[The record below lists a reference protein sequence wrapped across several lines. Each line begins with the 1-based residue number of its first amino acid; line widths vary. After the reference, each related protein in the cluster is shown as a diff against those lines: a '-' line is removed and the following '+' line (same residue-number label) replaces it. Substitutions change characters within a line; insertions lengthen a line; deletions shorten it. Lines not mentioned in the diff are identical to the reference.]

1 MSRARRKP
9 QVKTVPPWRRHSV
22 TALIVAAST
31 LLALRAFDLQVLDRA
46 FLENESAKRALRH
59 VEIPAHRGAIRD
71 RNGEPLA
78 VSAPVESIWVVP
90 GDLLAAPDYL
100 APLANLLDRDVE
112 SLRAELAAR
121 SERRFYWLERHLSPA
136 KARRIKAL
144 EAPGVASAREYRRF
158 YPTGEIAAHLV
169 GLTNIDGKGLE
180 GFEAAANDALSGRPG
195 KRRVVRA
202 RDGRVVDA
210 GVELK
215 PARPGQEIRL
225 SIDLRLQYLAHR
237 ELKAAVQRHGAAGG
251 MVLVADVQT
260 GDILAMTNAPGFNPN
275 DRENIR
281 EARMRNRAVADLFE
295 PGSTVKPL
303 LVAHALD
310 AGLVAPNATYDT
322 GDGWTQVGRLTVQ
335 DVSAYGVVDL
345 ARLLQKSSNV
355 GAAKLG
361 LDIGAEAVF
370 TAYQRFGFGQPLYFD
385 FPGSR
390 PGLLRFWRDWGEVTT
405 ATAAYGYGVSTSAV
419 HLLRAYAA
427 LARDG
432 EMPGLRLRADQPVMP
447 PERVISA
454 DVARRVRRMLEGV
467 VSEAGTAPQAAVP
480 GFRVAGKTGT
490 VRKVGAGGYAEDRH
504 QGLFVGMLPAEDP
517 RLVGLVMI
525 DEPTRGEYYGG
536 ATAGPVF
543 SRVMQGAAHWM
554 QLAPRAPSAP
564 GFTTVEHRLET
575 ESRS

>member
-1 MSRARRKP
+1 MSSARRKP
-9 QVKTVPPWRRHSV
+9 QVKAVPSWRRHSLTV
-22 TALIVAAST
+22 LIALGGVV
-31 LLALRAFDLQVLDRA
+31 LALRAFELQVLDRA

-59 VEIPAHRGAIRD
+59 VEIPAYRGAIRD

-90 GDLLAAPDYL
+90 SDLLAAPEYL
-100 APLANLLDRDVE
+100 SPLANLLGRDPE
-112 SLRAELAAR
+112 SLRAELAER
-121 SERRFYWLERHLSPA
+121 SDRQFYWLERHLSPA

-169 GLTNIDGKGLE
+169 GLTNIDGKGLQ
-180 GFEAAANDALSGRPG
+180 GFEAAADDTLSGEAG
-195 KRRVVRA
+195 KRRVTRA

-210 GVELK
+210 GVELRS
-215 PARPGQEIRL
+215 ARPGQDVRL

-237 ELKAAVQRHGAAGG
+237 ELKAAVQRHNAEGG
-251 MVLVADVQT
+251 MVLVVDVAS
-260 GDILAMTNAPGFNPN
+260 GDILAMANAPGFNPN
-275 DRENIR
+275 DRSAISTSE
-281 EARMRNRAVADLFE
+281 MRNRAVADLFE

-303 LVAHALD
+303 LVAHALE

-361 LDIGAEAVF
+361 MDIGAEAVF
-370 TAYQRFGFGQPLYFD
+370 SAYQRFGFGQPLYFD

-390 PGLLRFWRDWGEVTT
+390 PGLLRFWGDWGEVTT
-405 ATAAYGYGVSTSAV
+405 ATASYGYGVSTSAV
-419 HLLRAYAA
+419 HLLRAYTA

-432 EMPGLRLRADQPVMP
+432 EMPGLRLRAEQPAMP
-447 PERVISA
+447 PERVLSA
-454 DVARRVRRMLEGV
+454 DAARRVRRMLEGV
-467 VSEAGTAPQAAVP
+467 VSERGTAPQAEVP

-490 VRKVGAGGYAEDRH
+490 VRKVGAGGYAENRH
-504 QGLFVGMLPAEDP
+504 QGLFVGMLPADNP

-525 DEPTRGEYYGG
+525 DEPRRGGYYGG
-536 ATAGPVF
+536 EVAGPVF

-554 QLAPRAPSAP
+554 QLAPRTPEAP
-564 GFTTVEHRLET
+564 GFTTVQHTMRQEP
-575 ESRS
+575 RS